1 MENGEIMPAYI
12 DTGLMAKY
20 TLPSPKRIETLEMSM
35 LAEEADAIDRIIEKF
50 RGKNR
55 RPLDEKTREL
65 HRQASSLWSKY
76 YQIDSEVNKE
86 YHKFWSTES

>member
-1 MENGEIMPAYI
+1 MKSGEIMPAYI

-35 LAEEADAIDRIIEKF
+35 LAEEADAIDKIVEEM

-55 RPLDEKTREL
+55 APLNEKTREL

-86 YHKFWSTES
+86 YHAFWSTES